1 MNTGARRILNRRL
14 SQLKSSGCDFN
25 KMHEYFGYM
34 DNKDNIRRI
43 SLTRDTGLAN
53 VFKLTITQKKH
64 AIDPL
69 QTYIN
74 ELPRDMNNEI
84 YSYLVAKR
92 ELKYVLEI
100 PSDFPFTPIKWS
112 LVSFE
117 ENGVLKSY
125 SETDPNEIYCGLDF
139 SPAMSLDAQI
149 LIHLS
154 RISWLHDT

>member
-1 MNTGARRILNRRL
+1 MNNGARRILNRRL
-14 SQLKSSGCDFN
+14 AQLKRSGCDFN

-34 DNKDNIRRI
+34 DTKDNIRRI
-43 SLTRDTGLAN
+43 SLTRDMCLAN
-53 VFKLTITQKKH
+53 VFKLTVTQNNC

-69 QTYIN
+69 QTYIS

-84 YSYLVAKR
+84 YSYLIAKR

-100 PSDFPFTPIKWS
+100 PSDFPFEPIKWS
-112 LVSFE
+112 LVSFK

-125 SETDPNEIYCGLDF
+125 SYTDPNEIYCGSDF

-154 RISWLHDT
+154 RIPWLHDT